1 MYWLQL
7 WDVYHEGNCLRT
19 FLGHSQAVKDVDF
32 NNSGSKFLSASYDRY
47 IKQWDTETGKC
58 IQVFSN
64 GKIPNV
70 VKYHPDG
77 DKQNIFMAGMQDK
90 KIIQVCHLRGLI
102 WQNLINS
109 TIYDRT
115 KSFRL
120 MINILDLLTRLRL
133 LTRIDDSF
141 RLQMIRRYVDGTTI
155 SQWSS
160 STLPNRTCTRCQQ
173 SPSIPVV
180 STHPHLT

>member
-1 MYWLQL
+1 VPVWTQRSRCVHCIQNGARSDRQL

-32 NNSGSKFLSASYDRY
+32 NNAGTKFLSASYDRY

-90 KIIQVCHLRGLI
+90 KIIQVRQDCLSKEWG
-102 WQNLINS
+102 
-109 TIYDRT
+109 
-115 KSFRL
+115 
-120 MINILDLLTRLRL
+120 
-133 LTRIDDSF
+133 
-141 RLQMIRRYVDGTTI
+141 
-155 SQWSS
+155 
-160 STLPNRTCTRCQQ
+160 
-173 SPSIPVV
+173 
-180 STHPHLT
+180 

>member
-1 MYWLQL
+1 MDTKIKASALLQRRKPPNKQL

-32 NNSGSKFLSASYDRY
+32 NNAGSKFLSASYDRY

-90 KIIQVCHLRGLI
+90 KIIQVC
-102 WQNLINS
+102 Q
-109 TIYDRT
+109 
-115 KSFRL
+115 
-120 MINILDLLTRLRL
+120 
-133 LTRIDDSF
+133 
-141 RLQMIRRYVDGTTI
+141 
-155 SQWSS
+155 
-160 STLPNRTCTRCQQ
+160 
-173 SPSIPVV
+173 
-180 STHPHLT
+180 

>member
-1 MYWLQL
+1 VVIYSSVPVWTPRSRCVSLGWIGFKADMQL
-7 WDVYHEGNCLRT
+7 WDVYHEGHCLRT

-32 NNSGSKFLSASYDRY
+32 NNAGSKFLSASYDRY

-90 KIIQVCHLRGLI
+90 KIIQVCHI
-102 WQNLINS
+102 MNS
-109 TIYDRT
+109 
-115 KSFRL
+115 L
-120 MINILDLLTRLRL
+120 NQADL
-133 LTRIDDSF
+133 
-141 RLQMIRRYVDGTTI
+141 
-155 SQWSS
+155 
-160 STLPNRTCTRCQQ
+160 
-173 SPSIPVV
+173 
-180 STHPHLT
+180 

>member
-1 MYWLQL
+1 VYHVSSYSQRVVIYFSVPVWIQRSR
-7 WDVYHEGNCLRT
+7 DVYHEGNCLRT

-32 NNSGSKFLSASYDRY
+32 NNAGTKFLSASYDRY

-90 KIIQVCHLRGLI
+90 KIIQVC
-102 WQNLINS
+102 
-109 TIYDRT
+109 
-115 KSFRL
+115 
-120 MINILDLLTRLRL
+120 
-133 LTRIDDSF
+133 
-141 RLQMIRRYVDGTTI
+141 
-155 SQWSS
+155 
-160 STLPNRTCTRCQQ
+160 
-173 SPSIPVV
+173 
-180 STHPHLT
+180 

>member
-1 MYWLQL
+1 MDTKIKVSPHLLEARLQSDMQL

-32 NNSGSKFLSASYDRY
+32 NNAGTKFLSASYDRY

-77 DKQNIFMAGMQDK
+77 DKQNVFMAGMQDK
-90 KIIQVCHLRGLI
+90 KIIQVC
-102 WQNLINS
+102 
-109 TIYDRT
+109 
-115 KSFRL
+115 
-120 MINILDLLTRLRL
+120 LLA
-133 LTRIDDSF
+133 RI
-141 RLQMIRRYVDGTTI
+141 
-155 SQWSS
+155 
-160 STLPNRTCTRCQQ
+160 
-173 SPSIPVV
+173 
-180 STHPHLT
+180 